1 MMRRSNHDFR
11 SNINQGGDAI
21 PWQLGEKE
29 EKWVREIAA
38 AFDFGL
44 AGVDFILHKG
54 RLLLNEVEDAV
65 GTRMLYASGYDVV
78 PDYLD
83 LILER
88 MGKT

>member
-1 MMRRSNHDFR
+1 M
-11 SNINQGGDAI
+11 
-21 PWQLGEKE
+21 
-29 EKWVREIAA
+29 REIAA
-38 AFDFGL
+38 AFDSGWRR
-44 AGVDFILHKG
+44 DFILHKG
-54 RLLLNEVEDAV
+54 RLLLNEMEDAV